1 VERTTQTLA
10 SLFTGGVFF
19 ESPDVPIADVTVEL
33 PRDYRAYAGYRI
45 GPGMFV
51 GDFGRGFQGTSV
63 HGGYE
68 HHLGAIDL
76 RGGALH
82 TRGRWQPTGG
92 IGLNMGPRV
101 SLDLA
106 MYGTSANVE
115 RERKAAIAVSLRFI
129 QPANP

>member
-1 VERTTQTLA
+1 VPVE
-10 SLFTGGVFF
+10 
-19 ESPDVPIADVTVEL
+19 DVTVEL
-33 PRDYRAYAGYRI
+33 RRDYRAYAGYHI

-51 GDFGRGFQGTSV
+51 GDFGRGFQGTSF

-76 RGGALH
+76 RGGALYSRE
-82 TRGRWQPTGG
+82 TWQPTGG
-92 IGLNMGPRV
+92 VGFNMGPRV

-115 RERKAAIAVSLRFI
+115 RERKAAIAVSLRFN
-129 QPANP
+129 QQTNP